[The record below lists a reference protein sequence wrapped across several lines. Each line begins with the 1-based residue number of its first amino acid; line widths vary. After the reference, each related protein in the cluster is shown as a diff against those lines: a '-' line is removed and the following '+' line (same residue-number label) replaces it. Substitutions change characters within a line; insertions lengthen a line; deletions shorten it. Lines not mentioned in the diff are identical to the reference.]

1 MRPRPANADLLEC
14 VGRPG
19 SRTATPDAR
28 TRTRELVKVPHTA
41 AVMVYAV
48 IEPVVR
54 EEVAAPATTFTG
66 IKFIQIKQS
75 VTVST
80 ACQIL

>member
-1 MRPRPANADLLEC
+1 
-14 VGRPG
+14 
-19 SRTATPDAR
+19 
-28 TRTRELVKVPHTA
+28 
-41 AVMVYAV
+41 MVYAV

-54 EEVAAPATTFTG
+54 EEVTAPATMFTG

-80 ACQIL
+80 AYQMLWQLKTNVGVSE